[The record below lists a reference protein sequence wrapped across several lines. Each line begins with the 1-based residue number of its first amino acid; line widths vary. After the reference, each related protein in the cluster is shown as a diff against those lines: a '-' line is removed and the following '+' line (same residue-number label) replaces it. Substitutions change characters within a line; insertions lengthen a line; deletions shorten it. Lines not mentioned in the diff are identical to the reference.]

1 MMSKRF
7 SENICQ
13 ISAQFDTYKTL
24 KADISNYIKLNDY
37 QKMYIEHLS
46 DEQKIE
52 IILLYDRVIVSLIE
66 SMYTKL

>member
-1 MMSKRF
+1 MRKKF